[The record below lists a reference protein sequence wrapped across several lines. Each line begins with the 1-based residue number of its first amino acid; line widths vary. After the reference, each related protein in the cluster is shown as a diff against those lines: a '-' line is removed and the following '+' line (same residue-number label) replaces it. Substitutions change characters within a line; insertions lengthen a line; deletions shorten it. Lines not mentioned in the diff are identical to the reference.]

1 MEETL
6 GADNYWD
13 WVSSQDL
20 ITPEDKED
28 IRTLIKDCF
37 DFVKPYLDE
46 LMWVEANI
54 IYLNYVHDVPQSTI
68 ANLIGITQLGVS
80 KRLHSGIR
88 KLKIVISRPTKDS
101 REVLSFLR
109 GFFSERDCNI
119 LLQYYFFK
127 TYSLTSVMCGM
138 SITGVRDIVLNCVK
152 NMESLL
158 NLQSGDRN
166 LFIRELKK
174 CRGVEFTPNS
184 HINKETLDLI
194 SRIEDGELQ
203 EIKVTL
209 DKYYTYLSM
218 LTNCNS
224 FGDYL
229 FKRDEKVRSNAKLKT
244 HKL

>member
-1 MEETL
+1 MEVSNEVE
-6 GADNYWD
+6 NYWD
-13 WVSSQDL
+13 WVSSQE
-20 ITPEDKED
+20 IVTPEDKED

-68 ANLIGITQLGVS
+68 ARMIGITQLGVS

-101 REVLSFLR
+101 REVLEFFR
-109 GFFSERDCNI
+109 GIYSDRDANI

-127 TYSLTSVMCGM
+127 TYSLTSVLCGI
-138 SITGVRDIVLNCVK
+138 SITRVREIVLDCVK
-152 NMESLL
+152 RLKRLL
-158 NLQSGDRN
+158 EVQSCEN
-166 LFIRELKK
+166 SKLVKEIKK
-174 CRGVEFTPNS
+174 CRGVEFIPTS
-184 HINKETLDLI
+184 HINKETLELI
-194 SRIEDGELQ
+194 DRVMDGGAHEFKELA
-203 EIKVTL
+203 
-209 DKYYTYLSM
+209 DKYHTYLSM
-218 LTNCNS
+218 LTSSNS

-229 FKRDEKVRSNAKLKT
+229 FKRDEKVRSNAKIKT